1 MEDKKIKVGFYLNDK
16 SKENLDAIRKLGIK
30 PNDLLDSI
38 LSFEDEGLIKF
49 VNLIKQFKNNKE
61 FTVSTDDIYCTTEV
75 NSLRKADLEKY
86 ISLERLQK
94 ITIESNLK
102 SNLTEDDIKSNISII
117 FKHLVDVTKAI
128 LVIGKDGNNNKDEI
142 KELKLKIEKLEE
154 KITK

>member
-1 MEDKKIKVGFYLNDK
+1 MEKIKAGIFIDK
-16 SKENLDAIRKLGIK
+16 EARDNMNRLKEFGMR
-30 PNDLLDSI
+30 PNDFLDSI
-38 LSFEDEGLIKF
+38 LRFDEAGLLEYITLIK
-49 VNLIKQFKNNKE
+49 KFKNNEE
-61 FTVSTDDIYCTTEV
+61 FTVMQNDIYCTTEA
-75 NSLRKADLEKY
+75 NSLRKAELEKY

-128 LVIGKDGNNNKDEI
+128 LVIGKDGNDNKDEI

-154 KITK
+154 KNQ

>member
-16 SKENLDAIRKLGIK
+16 SKENLDVIRKLGIK

-49 VNLIKQFKNNKE
+49 INLIKQFKNNKE

-75 NSLRKADLEKY
+75 NSLRKAELEKY

-128 LVIGKDGNNNKDEI
+128 LVIGKDGNDNKNEI

-154 KITK
+154 MITK

>member
-75 NSLRKADLEKY
+75 NNLRKAGVAKH
-86 ISLERLQK
+86 ISLDLLNQMV
-94 ITIESNLK
+94 IELNLK
-102 SNLTEDDIKSNISII
+102 SNLTEDETKKNISII
-117 FKHLVDVTKAI
+117 FKYLVDVTRAI
-128 LVIGKDGNNNKDEI
+128 LVIGKDGNDNKDEI
-142 KELKLKIEKLEE
+142 KELKLKIEKLE
-154 KITK
+154 KN